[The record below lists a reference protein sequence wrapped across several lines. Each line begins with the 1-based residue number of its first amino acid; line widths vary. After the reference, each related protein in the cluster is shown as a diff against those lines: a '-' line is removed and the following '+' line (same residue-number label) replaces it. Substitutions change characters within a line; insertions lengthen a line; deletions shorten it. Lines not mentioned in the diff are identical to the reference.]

1 MTTNAPPEGREP
13 SPDVEPVDDDRQAIL
28 ARRSRFVAAAV
39 VSLTGA
45 AFVNCAACLS
55 PTYDPS
61 DERDATTVSDA
72 GNDAADA
79 RPQACLSIARDAEP
93 DALSD
98 AKSDALPQPC
108 LVPPLPD
115 SGRDE

>member
-1 MTTNAPPEGREP
+1 MTTSDPPRPPEP
-13 SPDVEPVDDDRQAIL
+13 KDVLDAVDDDRQAIL

-55 PTYDPS
+55 PLSDPS
-61 DERDATTVSDA
+61 DERDASTLTDS

-79 RPQACLSIARDAEP
+79 RPQACLSIARDAEA

>member
-1 MTTNAPPEGREP
+1 MTTNDTPKGREP
-13 SPDVEPVDDDRQAIL
+13 KPDVEPVDDDRQAIL

-45 AFVNCAACLS
+45 AFVQCASCLS
-55 PTYDPS
+55 RPSDPN
-61 DERDATTVSDA
+61 DERDAATISDA
-72 GNDAADA
+72 GNDGDS
-79 RPQACLSIARDAEP
+79 RPQPCLSIARDAET
-93 DALSD
+93 DAITDARSD
-98 AKSDALPQPC
+98 ATPQPC

>member
-1 MTTNAPPEGREP
+1 MSTSAPPNDRAP
-13 SPDVEPVDDDRQAIL
+13 TPDVEPVDDDRQAIL

-55 PTYDPS
+55 PSDP
-61 DERDATTVSDA
+61 DVRDAATISDGGSDA
-72 GNDAADA
+72 TDA
-79 RPQACLSIARDAEP
+79 RPQPCLSIARDAEP
-93 DALSD
+93 EGDATLD
-98 AKSDALPQPC
+98 AKSDATPQPC